1 MARLGER
8 PRGVGEMLWIVHA
21 QSTTYYLWQ
30 SRPHALPRTCPNQ
43 FCLCERM
50 RNIRHRAR
58 VQLGKHSGRLLA
70 HRRKAIAEP
79 TESTT
84 GERFELAPEGA
95 NMEAVEIIAVSL
107 LQSQQ
112 FWQIPRI
119 AQI

>member
-1 MARLGER
+1 
-8 PRGVGEMLWIVHA
+8 MLRSKVVQQPQDHLR
-21 QSTTYYLWQ
+21 QR
-30 SRPHALPRTCPNQ
+30 RPHMLPRTSPDEPR
-43 FCLCERM
+43 LGERM
-50 RNIRHRAR
+50 RNIRHATR